1 MIDIPSSHLTQ
12 IIIGII
18 IGVITL
24 TKRGDIMQ
32 TQHYL
37 SSTNLAKNTA
47 ATLSSIE
54 TGDSDKII
62 ILKNN
67 TPKAILMSIEAYEAM
82 EEEIEDL
89 RLTALALSRIQS
101 FNPVE
106 SISHEEMMKKYA
118 K

>member
-1 MIDIPSSHLTQ
+1 MQIP
-12 IIIGII
+12 
-18 IGVITL
+18 
-24 TKRGDIMQ
+24 
-32 TQHYL
+32 HYL

-47 ATLSSIE
+47 TTLSSIE
-54 TGDSDKII
+54 TGDTDKII

-67 TPKAILMSIEAYEAM
+67 APKAILMSIDAYEAM

-89 RLTALALSRIQS
+89 RLTALALSRIQN

-106 SISHEEMMKKYA
+106 SISHKDMLKKYT